1 MKKELIIIFLFFLTG
16 CTTEN
21 ITLPENAK
29 IKAMYVAHDEKHSP
43 NLSKCSDIKNDFLV
57 ASKHACTFT
66 MEGYEFDIEDKYI
79 FNERGELTE
88 FWNYLSEGPVVSKIE
103 KLKNDKNYLTSIGG
117 EHITV
122 KWGINKKVII
132 TEKDTFKIEKIFPTY
147 QLIWIEQDQETK
159 KNGRRIL
166 IEYR

>member
-1 MKKELIIIFLFFLTG
+1 MKKGFIIIFLYFIAG

-21 ITLPENAK
+21 ITIPENAK
-29 IKAMYVAHDEKHSP
+29 ITAMYIVHDEKHSP

-57 ASKHACTFT
+57 ASKHPCTFT

-79 FNERGELTE
+79 LNEHGELTE

-103 KLKNDKNYLTSIGG
+103 ELKNDKNYLKSIGG

-132 TEKDTFKIEKIFPTY
+132 TEKDTLKIEKIFPTY
-147 QLIWIEQDQETK
+147 QLIWIEQNEETK